1 MGTPRRIASLYFQ
14 DSTMGRPSLHL
25 DPMCK
30 TVLGTGIILT
40 DVLEGKPDTLMGNVC
55 LQSENKSILVKFD
68 GDELKYKNHQTNRM
82 SADSSMGAN
91 TSNNIDSQNDI
102 NDAAWNP
109 VGDSPVIAPVQATTE
124 VPPIEEVRPVE
135 PAEPVQPA
143 QAEQEPV
150 HPENSEAPQE
160 PVHPENSEAPQEP
173 EQAPTEQ
180 QTLEEVPKVLT
191 TSILNLKI
199 DLPASDGSDGSD
211 DDMPPLISSSDE
223 DESNSD
229 LKESED
235 EDSKTELDDSKDED
249 EDEDEDESGD
259 SKEDESEEAE
269 DEDLMVAV
277 FPRPTCP
284 RCDAAL
290 KALLTPS
297 EDESETDSDSV
308 RVHRIRPKP
317 TEIPTIIITLF
328 KIVLFLHIVQFLT
341 NTFAPARR
349 TYS

>member
-14 DSTMGRPSLHL
+14 DSAMGRPSLHS
-25 DPMCK
+25 DPTCK

-40 DVLEGKPDTLMGNVC
+40 DVLEGTFLPDTLMGNVC

-68 GDELKYKNHQTNRM
+68 GDELKYENHQTNRM

-91 TSNNIDSQNDI
+91 TSNNADSLNDI

-109 VGDSPVIAPVQATTE
+109 VGDSPVIDPVQATTE

-143 QAEQEPV
+143 QAEQEPANPV
-150 HPENSEAPQE
+150 EA
-160 PVHPENSEAPQEP
+160 

-180 QTLEEVPKVLT
+180 QTLAAVQEVLS
-191 TSILNLKI
+191 TSISNLKV
-199 DLPASDGSDGSD
+199 DLPESDSSDE
-211 DDMPPLISSSDE
+211 DMPPLVSSSDE
-223 DESNSD
+223 DESNTDS
-229 LKESED
+229 KEESD
-235 EDSKTELDDSKDED
+235 EDSKTESEKETDDSKE
-249 EDEDEDESGD
+249 ESGD
-259 SKEDESEEAE
+259 SKDEEDEESENSEEPE
-269 DEDLMVAV
+269 EDPDEDLMVAV
-277 FPRPTCP
+277 FQRPTCP

-297 EDESETDSDSV
+297 EDESETESSGSDSA

-317 TEIPTIIITLF
+317 TEIPTIILTLF
-328 KIVLFLHIVQFLT
+328 KILLFLHVVQFLT
-341 NTFAPARR
+341 YAFAPARR